1 MVRDAGPTIAR
12 CKEHDF
18 TAARCRENS
27 DPIRHRT
34 SLFAEKEIRFRIP
47 ASPLSG
53 HLLLLEVMLVLLVAV
68 PTWRL
73 DPALACPTTKGQL
86 RRDVS
91 YFGSVRT
98 DVLRSDAAKFPVNA
112 IFADLTPQRTGP
124 IGVSE
129 LAEEL
134 FSVNTISMQTGIFRT
149 PVMAFLCKA
158 ARLELARRL
167 VHPLLNTTR
176 HSLTHTPVVLTA
188 SLLSDGSRDLILAAA
203 DERGWRQNF
212 EAMGFPG
219 PDKEF
224 AELSDFFG
232 PVADGG
238 VVVDVSCG
246 SGLMSRRLVSS
257 GRYSR
262 VLALDYSEEMLLET
276 CRRFEAEGVSTESV
290 SLVRADAAELP
301 LGSSAVDAVH
311 AGAALHC
318 WPRLEQSLA
327 EVARS
332 LKPRGRFFATTFF
345 EGAMPGRQAQA
356 QPGAMRLFK
365 DEAEL
370 RGLLVNAGFNADTL
384 EVRREG
390 RACAIIRAEA

>member
-1 MVRDAGPTIAR
+1 VV
-12 CKEHDF
+12 
-18 TAARCRENS
+18 
-27 DPIRHRT
+27 
-34 SLFAEKEIRFRIP
+34 EKEIRFRIP

-149 PVMAFLCKA
+149 PVMAFLY
-158 ARLELARRL
+158 
-167 VHPLLNTTR
+167 
-176 HSLTHTPVVLTA
+176 
-188 SLLSDGSRDLILAAA
+188 
-203 DERGWRQNF
+203 ERGWRQNF